1 MNKNMRN
8 TKFTT
13 KEEYIQYRKDWKE
26 EYMTLSQ
33 TIRDYK
39 LIRALR
45 NRSCGKAMQMIGG
58 TLTYD
63 NVNKYFRYA
72 EQNIKE
78 DTQLQSLLEKYKN
91 SKKTLLELLQKD
103 ARTMM
108 DELTNAKIESNKQ
121 YLVSKQLIN
130 A

>member
-63 NVNKYFRYA
+63 NVNNYFRCA